1 MKSIVRNARGIVIIA
16 VCCVIVGY
24 TAFESRNLLGGPILS
39 LEEPTNGMTTKQPVV
54 EVRGT
59 ARNIV
64 AITLNDRPIT
74 TDESGVFSAEVPLSV
89 GYNVTKIAVEDR
101 FGRKKEQLIEITRKE
116 SLKEELGR
124 K

>member
-1 MKSIVRNARGIVIIA
+1 MIIA